1 MVQSKNKVIW
11 AVDAF
16 SKDLGLFRKMA
27 GFLKAWVKGSDRIIE
42 PVYVL
47 SPDQV
52 RIPSEIFSSLATESE
67 AQAKIAIHHTLQGI
81 KLPHSEPKFLKSND
95 FSLRTAVKTL
105 VDYAR
110 ASDAEFI
117 ALGTQS
123 KQSVSRFL
131 FGSFAESLLVYSD
144 IPILML
150 TPECKPVTA
159 LKKMVFATDFSD
171 ASKAAFQQALD
182 VAEEHRL
189 SVTLFNRVEYSCD
202 KTMELIRNNSEYQ
215 RQLDEDLERR
225 SRAIEEMA
233 ALAHARGIKIN
244 VIINRKPSSVS
255 IAQSILEVTAARKGN
270 LIAVAAESGMNR
282 STLLGSVAREV
293 VRKSS
298 IPVWVIRPRQGIVS
312 VTRSNEKKG
321 AA

>member
-16 SKDLGLFRKMA
+16 SKDVALFKKMA
-27 GFLKAWVKGSDRIIE
+27 SFLKTWVKESDRVIE

-52 RIPSEIFSSLATESE
+52 RVPSEIFSSIAVESE
-67 AQAKIAIHHTLQGI
+67 AQAKKTLKSTLRDI
-81 KLPHSEPKFLKSND
+81 KLSHAEPVLLRSND

-105 VDYAR
+105 LDYAR
-110 ASDAEFI
+110 DNGVEFI

-123 KQSVSRFL
+123 KKSVSRFL
-131 FGSFAESLLVYSD
+131 FGSFAESLIVHSD
-144 IPILML
+144 IPILLL
-150 TPECKPVTA
+150 TPECKPA
-159 LKKMVFATDFSD
+159 SSLKKLIFATDFSD

-182 VAEEHRL
+182 LAEEHRL

-202 KTMELIRNNSEYQ
+202 KTMELIRNNAEYELQ
-215 RQLDEDLERR
+215 VEKDLDKR
-225 SRAIEEMA
+225 SRAIQEMA
-233 ALAHARGIKIN
+233 SLADARGIKVDV
-244 VIINRKPSSVS
+244 VIDSKPSHAS
-255 IAQSILEVTAARKGN
+255 IAQSILDVTAAAKGS
-270 LIAVAAESGMNR
+270 LIAVAAESGSTR

-293 VRKSS
+293 VRKSN
-298 IPVWVIRPRQGIVS
+298 IPVWVIRPIVKS
-312 VTRSNEKKG
+312 ASASESNARKG